1 MRKNMKAAFMLRN
14 GELFTMLIIMAI
26 TALVAIV
33 TGALTSSFAL
43 EFKEWLY
50 LCATPIAVY
59 PFINIFLKAI
69 FLVDETAKGLSFGMT
84 RRTFFITNRIY
95 DLIEV
100 VVITL
105 LAIAILGRDYAI
117 LIILGA
123 VVYFGLIM
131 WVEAL
136 VGNNVIRYGK
146 IFYGIYYVSVIVLL
160 IAGPKLLLHAGFEST
175 IGEIVKSL
183 VESSGFPIII
193 WAITGLFILLGLGC
207 NWLTF
212 RKIPINTNF

>member
-1 MRKNMKAAFMLRN
+1 MRKNMKAAFLLRN

-26 TALVAIV
+26 TGIVAIV
-33 TGALTSSFAL
+33 TGVLTSSFEL

-69 FLVDETAKGLSFGMT
+69 FLVDETAKGLAFGMT

-95 DLIEV
+95 DLLEIV
-100 VVITL
+100 AITFI
-105 LAIAILGRDYAI
+105 AIALLGRDYAI
-117 LIILGA
+117 FIVLGA

-160 IAGPKLLLHAGFEST
+160 IAGPKLLLHAGFENT
-175 IGEIVKSL
+175 IEGIVKNIL
-183 VESSGFPIII
+183 ASSGFPIII

>member
-1 MRKNMKAAFMLRN
+1 
-14 GELFTMLIIMAI
+14 MAI
-26 TALVAIV
+26 T
-33 TGALTSSFAL
+33 
-43 EFKEWLY
+43 
-50 LCATPIAVY
+50 
-59 PFINIFLKAI
+59 
-69 FLVDETAKGLSFGMT
+69 
-84 RRTFFITNRIY
+84 
-95 DLIEV
+95 LI
-100 VVITL
+100 
-105 LAIAILGRDYAI
+105 AIALLGRDYAI
-117 LIILGA
+117 FIVLGA

-136 VGNNVIRYGK
+136 VGNNVIRYVK